1 MADTVISLSGLT
13 TPEGADLVPIA
24 RAADTTARH
33 VTLESVINKLVGGD
47 ASSNTPDQDN
57 LGVAVGLNNTAAWG
71 AVAIGLNNGVTGTA
85 YQSGSVGLGEGNTVD
100 NAHAFGRS
108 NSATNDGYAIG
119 DANAASGNES
129 VGIGFRN
136 TVTHEQAVV
145 IGHEGTSR
153 LYREHIESFGSG
165 YGYLVRHLLSKTT
178 TNATPAVM
186 GLTGA
191 EASKLTV
198 RTDSVMVFTIRISAL
213 TVDAGLCGAWVVTGA
228 IKNAGGSVS
237 LLGTIATTFS
247 GADAGASGWQVAVTA
262 NDSDNCLE
270 ITVTGAAGTTIEWYA
285 LVEALEHH
293 FT

>member
-1 MADTVISLSGLT
+1 MVDTVISLSTLT
-13 TPEGADLVPIA
+13 DPVAADLVPIA

-33 VTLESVINKLVGGD
+33 ATLESVINKLVGGD

-57 LGVAVGLNNTAAWG
+57 LGVAIGLNNVADWG
-71 AVAIGLNNGVTGTA
+71 GVAIGLNNSAAGTA
-85 YQSGSVGLGEGNTVD
+85 YQSGAVAIGEGNVV
-100 NAHAFGRS
+100 AIGHAFGRS
-108 NSATNDGYAIG
+108 NTVTNDGFVFGDSSAAGGSESVAIG
-119 DANAASGNES
+119 YRGNAA
-129 VGIGFRN
+129 
-136 TVTHEQAVV
+136 TEQSLV

-153 LYREHIESFGSG
+153 LYREHVEGFGSA

-191 EASKLTV
+191 EAFKLTV
-198 RTDSVMVFTIRISAL
+198 RTDSVMVFTIRVSAL

-247 GADAGASGWQVAVTA
+247 GADAGASGWVAAVTA
-262 NDSDNCLE
+262 NDSDDCLE
-270 ITVTGAAGTTIEWYA
+270 ITVTGAAGTTIQWYA